1 MKLKIDM
8 FAFYV
13 CFLIIFLNSI
23 KNHYPKFLITMDNI
37 PNVSHNGIKQI
48 YALDWLLA

>member
-1 MKLKIDM
+1 MDKTTLERE
-8 FAFYV
+8 
-13 CFLIIFLNSI
+13 LTPLNSI